1 MPRGLAMAPRDSA
14 RLADRIV
21 ARLRP
26 AIVEAI
32 EAEAGADEPSESA
45 DALRA
50 AADDARIDEWLAR
63 KRQRDKQAPQGKR
76 GAKGKAT

>member
-1 MPRGLAMAPRDSA
+1 MAPRDIG
-14 RLADRIV
+14 RLADRILT
-21 ARLRP
+21 RLRP

-45 DALRA
+45 DALS
-50 AADDARIDEWLAR
+50 AADDARIDKWLAR
-63 KRQRDKQAPQGKR
+63 KRQRDKQARQGKR

>member
-1 MPRGLAMAPRDSA
+1 MPRRLKTDRRDFG
-14 RLADRIV
+14 RQADRIV
-21 ARLRP
+21 DRLRP
-26 AIVEAI
+26 AILEAL
-32 EAEAGADEPSESA
+32 EAEACADEPSESA
-45 DALRA
+45 DELN